1 MGMASSSSIF
11 HKTES
16 CEKKWGKLTSIFT
29 KFGQEFLHLLKLL
42 YPPKQYNLC
51 QSGGARHW
59 SALFLVYD
67 PTSTSSRTKE
77 GRKERRKILK
87 FLFYFAEDI

>member
-16 CEKKWGKLTSIFT
+16 CEKKWGKFTSIFT

-42 YPPKQYNLC
+42 YPTLKSIIYVRAVMRVTQC
-51 QSGGARHW
+51 
-59 SALFLVYD
+59 FIFVYD
-67 PTSTSSRTKE
+67 PTSTSSPTKE
-77 GRKERRKILK
+77 GRSVVK
-87 FLFYFAEDI
+87 F